1 MLLGPLGSAVG
12 LFESAID
19 QLCTQPDG
27 TLPKIITSTATTRN
41 TNLQIA
47 GLFNRDVQIFPK
59 PGVECDDTF
68 FSFYKRHYDENDV
81 EVFEAKRRYLGIMPT
96 GRSHVWM
103 QMRLAAIML
112 THRAVF
118 ELEQSSLDA
127 NPITGKGYSNDLIEA
142 MDNYH
147 SIISYFNSTREVGK
161 TQSQIQT
168 YIKKEMLKIFNRVI
182 RPAKMMHLIYT
193 HNDIEEGELTGR
205 LSGEAVKSALD
216 SVSKKWDPVKRFA
229 NKTEKGN
236 VPPEFIAATNMISV
250 GLDVGRFNQILMNS
264 MPRNK
269 AEYIQASSRVA
280 RSKEGLVITIHHPF
294 KSRDVSHFEKFI
306 EFHEKMYSYVE
317 PISITPFTNKAVD
330 KYLSLYIG
338 TMVRHLCD
346 EKFANTNG
354 AGAIN
359 ESDVSATKTS
369 LMSYFRERISKWE
382 TSDDIEIKNILK
394 EENLNY
400 ITTYIDVA
408 LNQWLAKKNK
418 SGNLHYK
425 KWKDR
430 DYLYNE
436 EGDLSDNADTSHWG
450 ISGSLRVIEPNSVIK
465 IK

>member
-1 MLLGPLGSAVG
+1 
-12 LFESAID
+12 
-19 QLCTQPDG
+19 
-27 TLPKIITSTATTRN
+27 
-41 TNLQIA
+41 
-47 GLFNRDVQIFPK
+47 
-59 PGVECDDTF
+59 
-68 FSFYKRHYDENDV
+68 
-81 EVFEAKRRYLGIMPT
+81 MPT

-112 THRAVF
+112 VHRAVF
-118 ELEQSSLDA
+118 ESTQSSPDA
-127 NPITGKGYSNDLIEA
+127 NPITGKGYSNGLIEA

-168 YIKKEMLKIFNRVI
+168 YIKKEMLKVFNRVI
-182 RPAKMMHLIYT
+182 RPTKMMHLIYT

-216 SVSKKWDPVKRFA
+216 SVQKKWNPSKRFA
-229 NKTEKGN
+229 TMGKKGN

-280 RSKEGLVITIHHPF
+280 RSKEGIVITIHHPF
-294 KSRDVSHFEKFI
+294 KSRDISHFEKFI

-317 PISITPFTNKAVD
+317 PISITPFTNKAVN

-346 EKFANTNG
+346 EKFANIDG
-354 AGAIN
+354 AGRIN
-359 ESDVSATKTS
+359 ESDLGALKKN
-369 LMSYFRERISKWE
+369 LMSYFKERISKWE
-382 TSDDIEIKNILK
+382 TSDDIDIKNILK
-394 EENLNY
+394 RENLNY
-400 ITTYIDVA
+400 ISEYINVA
-408 LNQWLAKKNK
+408 LQQWLTLKGE
-418 SGNLHYK
+418 SISLRYK
-425 KWKDR
+425 KYKQK

-436 EGDLSDNADTSHWG
+436 EGDLSDNDNKSHWG